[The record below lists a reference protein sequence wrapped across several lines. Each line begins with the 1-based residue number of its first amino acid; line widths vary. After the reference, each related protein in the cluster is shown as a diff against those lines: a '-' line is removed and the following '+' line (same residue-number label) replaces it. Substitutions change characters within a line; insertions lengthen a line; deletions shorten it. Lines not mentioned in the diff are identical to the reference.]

1 MIVKNSENSRNVKTV
16 VDNLMI
22 EDMYLDKKF
31 VQELIATE
39 NGEKSLEDLRKEVLD
54 EYGR

>member
-1 MIVKNSENSRNVKTV
+1 MVVKNSENSRNVKTV
-16 VDNLMI
+16 IDNLMI

-31 VQELIATE
+31 VQELIAAE